1 MAAKLIIEIVA
12 EASKAKKELES
23 TSDGVKSVGKSADIM
38 GKALVAGAAAGAA
51 GLVALGVGAFNAA
64 AESAKIGRETER
76 VIKTIGAASWTS
88 AAQVQELAGAIS
100 DKTGADD
107 EAVQSGAN
115 LLLTFANVKN
125 EVGEGNDVFDQA
137 TGLALD
143 MSTALGTDMS
153 GAAVQL
159 GKALNDPL
167 KGITALSKA
176 GVSFSEDQK
185 AQIKLMAE
193 SGDLLGAQKIVL
205 AELSKE
211 FKGAAEA
218 AGTPLD
224 KLMVAAGNL
233 QEEIGAKLIPA
244 VDAVAS
250 VLLGAM
256 GPALEIVSG
265 FVSDHTELIKYLG
278 SVGLAGLAI
287 AYGPVIAAQ
296 ALLIGQGIVGWIG
309 SVTGAMAGMA
319 VGFLETAYA
328 EGVLAAAS
336 AVLETTMLP
345 LIIASAAL
353 GGAIYGVASILDT
366 SSESADKFWSAI
378 QEDVDLSSYESV
390 AQGSALVRQETD
402 ALRKSIDAGQGSWR
416 DVAAGVLDV
425 LIPFHDVENSLNDQQ
440 DKLTTLTDKE
450 KERVE
455 AVNKSIAGLKDYAT
469 AQAEAAHATELT
481 STASLANIAVG
492 QQMDA
497 QVQAMTAS
505 MLEIAKSKKIELTSQ
520 DAVDRVTAMYEQ
532 TQHATTS
539 TLNMSDAQEKF
550 NDAAS
555 TAKDKV
561 DAYKLSLDSLTGAH
575 VSAAQAETN
584 YSQNGLAL
592 LKTLT
597 ENRQAIIDMD
607 DATSTSGDKT
617 LAQIA
622 IVNANNKAIQ
632 DNVKS
637 AMDLANA
644 TYAETGS
651 VEQATAVLGSHRKQL
666 FDVMVQMGYTEDEAN
681 AYIDRLGLTP
691 ENINTQVNLDNAH
704 ANAGIDNTQ
713 GKLNVVGQGAN
724 APVTANTGQA
734 QGAIGGVQ
742 DQVNQVNQ
750 GGHVVVTADTGPAKH
765 ELTGLGKWWQDFTT
779 GLGVIGD
786 AFKGKA
792 EGGPVLR
799 GQPYMVGER
808 GPELFVPR
816 TGGAII
822 PAGLTARM
830 GGQGGNVTNIS
841 ISIPHT
847 GLGIDS
853 PKLQRDLVGALQRY
867 TAREG
872 PFSTSQA
879 LGGSSGGT
887 QGPRGPQ
894 GEPGPTGPAG
904 STGPQGPK
912 GDQGVKGDTGT
923 TGAQGPKGD
932 TGTQGSQGIPGTP
945 GATGA
950 QGPKGDKGDTGSQ
963 GSTGPGLPTGGTTG
977 QQAVKTSNADYAV
990 SWSTETFKWK

>member
-1 MAAKLIIEIVA
+1 MAAKLIIEIVT
-12 EASKAKKELES
+12 EASKAKKELAE

-38 GKALVAGAAAGAA
+38 GKALIAGAAAGAA

-88 AAQVQELAGAIS
+88 AAQVSELAGAIS

-107 EAVQSGAN
+107 EAIQSGAN

-176 GVSFSEDQK
+176 GVSFTEDQK

-244 VDAVAS
+244 VDAVAG

-256 GPALEIVSG
+256 GPALEAVSG
-265 FVSDHTELIKYLG
+265 FVTDHTELIKYLG
-278 SVGLAGLAI
+278 GVALVALAG

-296 ALLIGQGIVGWIG
+296 AILMGQGVIQWVSSVIG
-309 SVTGAMAGMA
+309 YMGTLAAI
-319 VGFLETAYA
+319 FLETAAA
-328 EGVLAAAS
+328 EGVLAAVSGTLA
-336 AVLETTMLP
+336 LTMLP
-345 LIIASAAL
+345 VTLAVAAVAGVLYGLVSAF
-353 GGAIYGVASILDT
+353 DT
-366 SSESADKFWSAI
+366 SSESADEFFDSVVKDI
-378 QEDVDLSSYESV
+378 DTSSLDSMHQGMKKVSDELAENRKHLAETYGPGGIAASV
-390 AQGSALVRQETD
+390 AD
-402 ALRKSIDAGQGSWR
+402 I
-416 DVAAGVLDV
+416 
-425 LIPFHDVENSLNDQQ
+425 LIPFHDVEDSVDDQTS
-440 DKLTTLTDKE
+440 KIITLKE
-450 KERVE
+450 KQAEYEKTIRDSENALFGYASQTV
-455 AVNKSIAGLKDYAT
+455 AAASGLE
-469 AQAEAAHATELT
+469 AQADACDKAIGPTGELGGQVDAMY
-481 STASLANIAVG
+481 ASLKAIA
-492 QQMDA
+492 
-497 QVQAMTAS
+497 
-505 MLEIAKSKKIELTSQ
+505 ESKKIDLTSQ
-520 DAVDRVTAMYEQ
+520 DAVDRVTALYEK
-532 TQHATTS
+532 TQFATTS

-555 TAKDKV
+555 TAKDKT
-561 DAYKLSLDSLTGAH
+561 DAYKQSLDALIGVH
-575 VSAAQAETN
+575 LSAAQAETQ
-584 YSQNGLAL
+584 YSENSLTLIGKLNENRAIANGLIDA
-592 LKTLT
+592 
-597 ENRQAIIDMD
+597 NQA
-607 DATSTSGDKT
+607 TT
-617 LAQIA
+617 LAQTA
-622 IVNANNKAIQ
+622 AVNENNSAIQ
-632 DNVKS
+632 ANVKS

-644 TYAETGS
+644 KFQETNDIGL
-651 VEQATAVLGSHRKQL
+651 ATAALETNRQKL
-666 FDVMVQMGYTEDEAN
+666 IANMVATGYTEEAAK

-691 ENINTQVNLDNAH
+691 ENINTQVNL
-704 ANAGIDNTQ
+704 ANQQANSALDTTQ
-713 GKLNVVGQGAN
+713 GKLDVVDQGAN
-724 APVTANTGQA
+724 PAITANTAPAAGPIA
-734 QGAIGGVQ
+734 GVQ
-742 DQVNQVNQ
+742 DQINQVNQ
-750 GGHVVVTADTGPAKH
+750 GGKATITADTGPAKQ
-765 ELTGLGKWWQDFTT
+765 ELSGLGRWWQDFTR

-786 AFKGKA
+786 AFGGRA
-792 EGGPVLR
+792 DGGPVLR

-822 PAGLTARM
+822 PTSLASRM
-830 GGQGGNVTNIS
+830 GSQSGSTVINVTIQHS
-841 ISIPHT
+841 

-872 PFSTSQA
+872 PIS
-879 LGGSSGGT
+879 
-887 QGPRGPQ
+887 
-894 GEPGPTGPAG
+894 
-904 STGPQGPK
+904 
-912 GDQGVKGDTGT
+912 V
-923 TGAQGPKGD
+923 
-932 TGTQGSQGIPGTP
+932 
-945 GATGA
+945 
-950 QGPKGDKGDTGSQ
+950 
-963 GSTGPGLPTGGTTG
+963 
-977 QQAVKTSNADYAV
+977 
-990 SWSTETFKWK
+990 

>member
-12 EASKAKKELES
+12 DASQAKKELTHT
-23 TSDGVKSVGKSADIM
+23 TSDVEKLGASGSVM
-38 GKALVAGAAAGAA
+38 GKALMAGAAAGAA
-51 GLVALGVGAFNAA
+51 GLVALGVSAFNAA

-88 AAQVQELAGAIS
+88 AAQVEELAGAIS

-107 EAVQSGAN
+107 EAIQSGAN

-143 MSTALGTDMS
+143 MATALGTDMS

-176 GVSFSEDQK
+176 GVSFTEDQK

-250 VLLGAM
+250 VLLSSM
-256 GPALEIVSG
+256 GPALETVSG
-265 FVSDHTELIKYLG
+265 FVTEHTELLKYLG
-278 SVGLAGLAI
+278 GVALVALAG
-287 AYGPVIAAQ
+287 AYGPVVAAQ
-296 ALLIGQGIVGWIG
+296 ALLVGQGLVGWVTSVIG
-309 SVTGAMAGMA
+309 YMGALGA
-319 VGFLETAYA
+319 VFLETAA
-328 EGVLAAAS
+328 SEGILAAATG
-336 AVLETTMLP
+336 ALELTMLP
-345 LIIASAAL
+345 VIAAVAAL
-353 GGAIYGVASILDT
+353 GAVVYAVSAQLDT
-366 SSESADKFWSAI
+366 SSESADRFWEAI
-378 QEDVDLSSYESV
+378 QEDVDVSSYESV
-390 AQGSALVRQETD
+390 AEGSARTKQELD
-402 ALRKSIDAGQGSWR
+402 ALQQSVKASQGSWG
-416 DVAAGVLDV
+416 DIGSAVADTLV
-425 LIPFHDVENSLNDQQ
+425 PFHDVENSLDDQYSKLVTLNDAHTAQ
-440 DKLTTLTDKE
+440 
-450 KERVE
+450 VE
-455 AVNKSIAGLKDYAT
+455 AVNKTIAGLKEYAT
-469 AQAEAAHATELT
+469 AQAQAAHASEVTAQ
-481 STASLANIAVG
+481 ASLSNLAVG
-492 QQMDA
+492 EKVDA
-497 QVQAMTAS
+497 QVQAMTVS
-505 MLEIAKSKKIELTSQ
+505 MLKIAEAKKIDLTSQ

-532 TQHATTS
+532 TQFATTS
-539 TLNMSDAQEKF
+539 TLGMSDAQEKF

-561 DAYKLSLDSLTGAH
+561 DAYKLSLDALIGAH
-575 VSAAQAETN
+575 LGAAQAETA
-584 YSQNGLAL
+584 YSDNSLNLIKTLNENRAVTNGLLDVNQA
-592 LKTLT
+592 KTL
-597 ENRQAIIDMD
+597 EQA
-607 DATSTSGDKT
+607 A
-617 LAQIA
+617 A
-622 IVNANNKAIQ
+622 VNESNKAIQ
-632 DNVKS
+632 GNVKS

-644 TYAETGS
+644 TYQETGS
-651 VEQATAVLGSHRKQL
+651 LEQATGSLAVNRQALI
-666 FDVMVQMGYTEDEAN
+666 DTMVQSGYTREAAE

-691 ENINTQVNLDNAH
+691 DNISTQVNLDNKQATGALDH
-704 ANAGIDNTQ
+704 TQ
-713 GKLNVVGQGAN
+713 GQLDQAAKGADGK
-724 APVTANTGQA
+724 VTM
-734 QGAIGGVQ
+734 
-742 DQVNQVNQ
+742 
-750 GGHVVVTADTGPAKH
+750 DTGPAER
-765 ELTGLGKWWQDFTT
+765 ELSGFERLLANFKNNWSSSLGSLIGLVARAD
-779 GLGVIGD
+779 
-786 AFKGKA
+786 
-792 EGGPVLR
+792 GGPVLR

-822 PAGLTARM
+822 PAGMTARL
-830 GGQGGNVTNIS
+830 GGQASGNVTNIN
-841 ISIPHT
+841 ITIPNT

-879 LGGSSGGT
+879 LGGSGAGS
-887 QGPRGPQ
+887 QGPPGPQ
-894 GEPGPTGPAG
+894 GEAGPAG
-904 STGPQGPK
+904 PEGPQGDPGPAGAASTVPGPQGPK
-912 GDQGVKGDTGT
+912 GDTGSTGATGATGAAGPQGIKGDTG
-923 TGAQGPKGD
+923 A
-932 TGTQGSQGIPGTP
+932 QGIPGTP
-945 GATGA
+945 GATGS
-950 QGPKGDKGDTGSQ
+950 QGPKGDTGAQGIQGVKGDKGDPGAT
-963 GSTGPGLPTGGTTG
+963 GSTGPAGVGIPAGGTTG